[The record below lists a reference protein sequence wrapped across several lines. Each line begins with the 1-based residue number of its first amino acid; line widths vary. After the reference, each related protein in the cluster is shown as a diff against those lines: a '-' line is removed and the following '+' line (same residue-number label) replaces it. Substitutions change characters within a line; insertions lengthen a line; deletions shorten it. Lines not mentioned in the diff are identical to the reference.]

1 MEKEQEN
8 ERELVLCFDG
18 TGNTF
23 RADGGESNILKIFRL
38 LDRTKENR
46 YCYYQPGIGT
56 EISPSS
62 LASLAL
68 RPTTKL
74 NTQKALDLALA
85 TSFNKHVIGG
95 YRFLARRWKP
105 GSKIYLFGFSRGAYT
120 ARFLNEML
128 DYVGLIS
135 ADNEELIPFVWE
147 AFTDWKFAPQSHR
160 RRHRAYEILRIS
172 RETMCRPIDR
182 VYFLGLF
189 DTVNSVA
196 EFEKSSGNS
205 GSTNWNACQ
214 PRPIITRHAVSID
227 ERRIKFQPVLFANES
242 GIKRRR
248 PIIYEQTE
256 EVFAAD
262 SDGPEDDAPTDLE
275 EIYFAGDHS
284 DVGGGWRP
292 DRENNETYPTSHIP
306 LAWMVNEAVRAGLT
320 FDEKKIE
327 QLTPDLWEVTSPGQT
342 PTSPTTTETTLCQV
356 QDTVRTAETA
366 QIHDSLDFDS
376 GKGLTTF
383 FWRLLEYLP
392 FKRPAVQPDGLIVM
406 TRWHTHGLRRPL
418 PKQAMIH
425 GSVVRRLRRDPE
437 YRPYN
442 LGLGLKLNMQDRREE
457 DRDIGKW
464 KCVSEDGLREYWVR
478 G

>member
-1 MEKEQEN
+1 MEKEN

-62 LASLAL
+62 LANLAL

-105 GSKIYLFGFSRGAYT
+105 GTKIYLFGFSRGAYT

-172 RETMCRPIDR
+172 RETMCRPIER

-205 GSTNWNACQ
+205 GSTNQNACQ
-214 PRPIITRHAVSID
+214 PRPVITRHAVSID
-227 ERRIKFQPVLFANES
+227 ERRIKFQPVLFANEA

-248 PIIYEQTE
+248 PIMYEQTE
-256 EVFAAD
+256 EVFTAD
-262 SDGPEDDAPTDLE
+262 ADGPEDDAPTDLE
-275 EIYFAGDHS
+275 EVYFAGDHS

-292 DRENNETYPTSHIP
+292 DRENNEPYPTSHIP
-306 LAWMVNEAVRAGLT
+306 LAWMVNEAMRAGLT

-327 QLTPDLWEVTSPGQT
+327 KLTPDLWEVTSPTPT
-342 PTSPTTTETTLCQV
+342 PTSPTNTETTLCQSHENA
-356 QDTVRTAETA
+356 VRTAETA

-392 FKRPAVQPDGLIVM
+392 FKRPAVQPDGSIVM

-418 PKQAMIH
+418 PKQALVH

-442 LGLGLKLNMQDRREE
+442 LGLGLKPNIQDRRE